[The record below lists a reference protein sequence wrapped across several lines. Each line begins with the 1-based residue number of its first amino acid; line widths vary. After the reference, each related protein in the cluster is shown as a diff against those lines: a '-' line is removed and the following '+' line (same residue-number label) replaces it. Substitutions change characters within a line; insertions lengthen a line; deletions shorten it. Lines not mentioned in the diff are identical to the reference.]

1 MAKMTSTRSSDV
13 LAVIMDWAGTSV
25 DFGSL
30 APVAALSDV
39 FRGRGIE
46 VTPEALRLD
55 MGLKKKDHVRR
66 LLDAEVVR
74 KQWRRRY
81 GRPPGEEDV
90 NKVYGLL
97 KPALIKRLRDDPACS
112 EPVPG
117 VLSFVR
123 GMQCRGV
130 KVGTTTGYT
139 RPMMKVLARRAAQW
153 GFLPDCI
160 VSSSDVPA
168 GRPWPFMCHLNA
180 YRLGFDVGQMSRMIK
195 IGDTVADIEE
205 GGHAG
210 MWTIGVVRSGN
221 SLGLSRRDA
230 ARLSEPVL
238 KSKSRAGRARLRNAG
253 ADYVID
259 GVWDAEP
266 VIDAIIQRIREGEKP
281 ESRRPAARAA

>member
-1 MAKMTSTRSSDV
+1 MAKMTTTRTSDA
-13 LAVIMDWAGTSV
+13 LAVIMDWSGTSV
-25 DFGSL
+25 DFGPL
-30 APVAALSDV
+30 APVAAMSDV

-46 VTPEALRLD
+46 VTTEDLRVD
-55 MGLKKKDHVRR
+55 MGLKKMEHVRR
-66 LLDAEVVR
+66 LLRAEAVR
-74 KQWRRRY
+74 KLWRCRY
-81 GRPPGEEDV
+81 GRLPGEEDV
-90 NKVYGLL
+90 NKIYGLL
-97 KPALIKRLRDDPACS
+97 KPALIRRLRDDPAFS

-123 GMQCRGV
+123 VMRRRGV

-139 RPMMKVLARRAAQW
+139 GPMMKVLARRAAQW
-153 GFLPDCI
+153 GFKPDCI

-180 YRLGFDVGQMSRMIK
+180 FRLGFDIGQMSRMIK

-221 SLGLSRRDA
+221 CLGLSLRDA
-230 ARLSEPVL
+230 MRLGESVL
-238 KSKSRAGRARLRNAG
+238 NGKSRAGRARLRDAG

-266 VIDAIIQRIREGEKP
+266 VIDAITERIRKGEKP
-281 ESRRPAARAA
+281 QGRRPAARAA